1 MEWLI
6 VGSGSA
12 GAVVASR
19 LTEQGAHAVT
29 LLEAGPDYPQLAGL
43 PFDLGDGT
51 RNAMSSHDWG
61 LWHRPNL
68 ASQLRLPYPRG
79 RVVGGS
85 SAVNTCIALRGQ
97 REDYDEWGALGLDDW
112 SWDACLPA
120 FVRLERDLDFATRP
134 EHGASGP
141 LPIRRHT
148 ADELVPWQAAFLEA
162 AAQRGHVP
170 CEDHNA
176 VGKLGY
182 GPTPMNKLAGRRIS
196 AAEAYLPASVRARAN
211 FRLRAGTLVRRVL
224 VRDGRVWGVEV
235 EHAGAVHVTR
245 SDRVVL
251 AAGAV
256 ATPGI
261 LLRSGI
267 GPARELARLGVELVV
282 DLPAVG
288 ARMLDHAGCAMFF
301 AHHAGGRFTARDT
314 PELRLPLIQSMLRVT
329 SPGSDTPGDLQI
341 QAGSRVP
348 IPVPPLR
355 NWMSLMVQIGKM
367 RGHGS
372 LRYESAHPRQKP
384 TLTSALLH
392 HADDA
397 AKALFAAHE
406 IIALGET
413 KALGSG
419 SALAWPGR
427 ADRSGDAL
435 LRWLK
440 RWNDSG
446 YHPCGTVPMGRE
458 GAPHA
463 AVDGRGRVRG
473 VKGLWVVDASVMPAL
488 PSANTNVPTLMLG
501 ERFGAW
507 LRDGDA
513 EF

>member
-1 MEWLI
+1 MEWII

-19 LTEQGAHAVT
+19 LTEAAKHAVT
-29 LLEAGPDYPQLAGL
+29 LLEAGPDYPQSAAL

-51 RNAMSSHDWG
+51 RNAMRSHDWG

-120 FVRLERDLDFATRP
+120 FVRLERDLDFGDRP
-134 EHGASGP
+134 QHGSAGP
-141 LPIRRHT
+141 MPIRRHLPS
-148 ADELVPWQAAFLEA
+148 ELVPWQAAFLQA
-162 AAQRGHVP
+162 AVERGHAR

-176 VGKLGY
+176 VGELGV
-182 GPTPMNKLAGRRIS
+182 GLTPMNKIANHRIS
-196 AAEAYLPASVRARAN
+196 AAEAYLPASVRARGN
-211 FRLRAGTLVRRVL
+211 FRLRADTLVRRVL
-224 VRDGRVWGVEV
+224 VRDGQVWGVEV
-235 EHAGAVHVTR
+235 EQAGAVQVIR
-245 SDRVVL
+245 SDHVVL

-267 GPARELARLGVELVV
+267 GPAREIARLGVELVV

-288 ARMLDHAGCAMFF
+288 ARLLDHAGCALFF
-301 AHHAGGRFTARDT
+301 AHHAGGPFTARDT
-314 PELRLPLIQSMLRVT
+314 PELRIALIQTMLRMT
-329 SPGSDTPGDLQI
+329 SPGSQTPGDLQI
-341 QAGSRVP
+341 QPGSRVP
-348 IPVPPLR
+348 IAVPPLR

-372 LRYESAHPRQKP
+372 LRYASANVRQKP

-397 AKALFAAHE
+397 AKALFAAKE
-406 IIALGET
+406 IIALGESR
-413 KALGSG
+413 ALGSG
-419 SALAWPGR
+419 ASLAWPGR

-458 GAPHA
+458 GAPDA